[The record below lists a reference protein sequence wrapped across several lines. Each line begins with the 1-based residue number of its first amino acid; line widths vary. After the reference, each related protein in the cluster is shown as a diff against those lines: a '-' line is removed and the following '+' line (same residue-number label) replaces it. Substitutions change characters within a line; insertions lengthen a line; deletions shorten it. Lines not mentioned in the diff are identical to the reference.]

1 MPGEMIRRIVSTP
14 SEKARS
20 RELERARAQADVS
33 VARVAGIADVSQ
45 TAMLGTLGLAMMK
58 REAEMM
64 VPDAAAHLETVMAW
78 AVSGMAQQISRLAAQ
93 W

>member
-1 MPGEMIRRIVSTP
+1 
-14 SEKARS
+14 
-20 RELERARAQADVS
+20 
-33 VARVAGIADVSQ
+33 
-45 TAMLGTLGLAMMK
+45 MLGTLGLAMMK